1 MTEPGIRLWHQS
13 ITDLERLPGYA
24 SMLAEHAA
32 AVCDAGTVVDLH
44 GVLPGTYPPGV
55 APIEMGRYP
64 WATALRVL
72 QIAENA
78 LKAEKQGYDAVAI
91 SCFIDPA
98 LEQARALVDIPVV
111 GALETALLVASTVGR
126 SFGLIALD
134 AHMAQTLRQLVA
146 RYGFSERVRVVA
158 ALEPALTEHELDHA
172 FKGSSD
178 FVDRF
183 TAQARTLIAQG
194 VDVIIPAEGVLNT
207 ALVRN
212 DVHKIDGIP
221 VLDSYGAVL
230 SYAEML
236 VRMQRRCKLSTGRGH
251 AYRRA
256 PDAVV
261 DHLREITISALV
273 AARPASVAAQPAPS
287 KNKELP

>member
-1 MTEPGIRLWHQS
+1 MAEAPVRIWHQS
-13 ITDLERLPGYA
+13 ITDLEQLPGYA
-24 SMLAEHAA
+24 KMLAEHAR
-32 AVCDAGTVVDLH
+32 AVCGPTTTVDIH
-44 GVLPGTYPPGV
+44 GVLPGTYPAGL

-64 WATALRVL
+64 WSTTLRAL

-78 LKAEKQGYDAVAI
+78 LQAEKAGYHAVAI

-111 GALETALLVASTVGR
+111 GALETALFVASTVGR

-134 AHMAQTLRQLVA
+134 EHMAQTLRLLVA
-146 RYGFSERVRVVA
+146 RYGFNDRVRIITGLA
-158 ALEPALTEHELDHA
+158 GAQTEHGLDKA
-172 FKGSSD
+172 FNGSPA
-178 FVDRF
+178 FVERF

-212 DVHKIDGIP
+212 DIHAVDDIP

-236 VRMQRRCKLSTGRGH
+236 VSMQRRCKLRTGRGH

-261 DHLREITISALV
+261 DHLREITIRALSN
-273 AARPASVAAQPAPS
+273 ARPTPGNPS
-287 KNKELP
+287 L

>member
-1 MTEPGIRLWHQS
+1 MRIWHQS
-13 ITDLERLPGYA
+13 ITDLTQLPGYA
-24 SMLAEHAA
+24 RMLAEHAR
-32 AVCDAGTVVDLH
+32 AVCDSNTQVDIH
-44 GVLPGTYPPGV
+44 GVLPGTYPAGL

-64 WATALRVL
+64 WSTTLRAL

-78 LKAEKQGYDAVAI
+78 LQAEKAGYDAVAI

-111 GALETALLVASTVGR
+111 GSLETALFVASTVGR

-134 AHMAQTLRQLVA
+134 DHMAQTLRLLIA
-146 RYGFSERVRVVA
+146 RYGFTDRVRVVTGLSGA
-158 ALEPALTEHELDHA
+158 QTEHGLDKA
-172 FKGSSD
+172 FDGSPA
-178 FVDRF
+178 FVARF
-183 TAQARTLIAQG
+183 TEQARALIAQG

-212 DVHKIDGIP
+212 DVHAIDEIP

-236 VRMQRRCKLSTGRGH
+236 VHMQRRCKLRTGRGH

-261 DHLREITISALV
+261 DHLREITIRALSE
-273 AARPASVAAQPAPS
+273 ARSTSGVPCRST
-287 KNKELP
+287 KEVT